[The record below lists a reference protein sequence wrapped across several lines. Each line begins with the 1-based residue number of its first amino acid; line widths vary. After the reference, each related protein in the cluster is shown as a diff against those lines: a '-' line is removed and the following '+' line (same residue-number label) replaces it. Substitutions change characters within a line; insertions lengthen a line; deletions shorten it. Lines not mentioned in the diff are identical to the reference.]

1 VVYAKN
7 ATNKKDRGVCWCY
20 NNAFSFLSVLLCA
33 SASHFCAD
41 APSRSLRLV
50 FFFLQLSPF
59 LCFSHSLRGQTIV
72 LAGTTCVCRSPRW
85 LRDTGGLCRGLLSAQ
100 QYENTSVVERFSS
113 FCFPHLFLP
122 LHLCR
127 VHFVVSTDMDEEP
140 FAHLYRGETSLAST
154 KASRI
159 RREERVLHQ
168 RVVSLDNRQHV
179 SLLG

>member
-1 VVYAKN
+1 MLVLQQ
-7 ATNKKDRGVCWCY
+7 RI
-20 NNAFSFLSVLLCA
+20 FLSFCFAMRFCFPFLCG
-33 SASHFCAD
+33 CAKPK
-41 APSRSLRLV
+41 PSSS